1 MHQNTINGIVPSS
14 WIFFL
19 LQQKTLHKEELTVSQ
34 KERMVKK
41 QIETQAPKHQQKKSQ
56 EVAASGSKSSPSKV
70 TTQGNYCFQTPTAK
84 ITKVMIQRDCCL
96 PLLTTHPNPSNHQQK
111 KSTIWQQVSTNYPH
125 LAKHKQKN
133 TKALLP
139 SNTSRKNVP
148 HKAVSPLHQR

>member
-96 PLLTTHPNPSNHQQK
+96 PPPHHSPQPLQSPAEKIH
-111 KSTIWQQVSTNYPH
+111 H
-125 LAKHKQKN
+125 LAASLHKLPPPRQTQAEKHKGIIAIK
-133 TKALLP
+133 
-139 SNTSRKNVP
+139 
-148 HKAVSPLHQR
+148 H